1 MSELIEEVYTDGY
14 LAGADDG
21 NVRVECM
28 TLMFDPDARDSW
40 ETLCFDAA
48 GKHFIDTS
56 TMYSAGVKVPVRR
69 AQWVDERA
77 AAAAALAAVRDAYGD
92 KLTESTGAAAVQA
105 PAQRTSGLRPFRLT
119 TGGWIFVPRLHA
131 VRHGLS
137 SCGWLSEDGQSF
149 EAL

>member
-14 LAGADDG
+14 LAVSDDCM

-56 TMYSAGVKVPVRR
+56 CTPGDRR
-69 AQWVDERA
+69 R
-77 AAAAALAAVRDAYGD
+77 G
-92 KLTESTGAAAVQA
+92 
-105 PAQRTSGLRPFRLT
+105 
-119 TGGWIFVPRLHA
+119 
-131 VRHGLS
+131 
-137 SCGWLSEDGQSF
+137 
-149 EAL
+149 